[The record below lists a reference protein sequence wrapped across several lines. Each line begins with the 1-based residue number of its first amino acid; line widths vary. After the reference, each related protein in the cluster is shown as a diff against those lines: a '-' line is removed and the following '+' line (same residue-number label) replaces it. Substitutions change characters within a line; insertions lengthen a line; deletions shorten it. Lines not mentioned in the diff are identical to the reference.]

1 MQISSSGHETGNV
14 SVIDIC
20 RHSGSFWSGDRPDE
34 SSPLHW
40 VPLNGAVFRR
50 TFEFRTF
57 LVVRTDK
64 CHIEGR
70 LRVDA
75 KTIINTAKKGL
86 KPT

>member
-1 MQISSSGHETGNV
+1 MKLVTLV
-14 SVIDIC
+14 LIDIC
-20 RHSGSFWSGDRPDE
+20 RHSVSFWSGDRPDE
-34 SSPLHW
+34 SSPPHW
-40 VPLNGAVFRR
+40 VPLNAAVFRR

-57 LVVRTDK
+57 LVFLTGK

-70 LRVDA
+70 LRIDA